1 MNIIYPVL
9 IFFGLAPSIIWLLF
23 FLKKDKLPE
32 SKRMILRIFFLGML
46 ATIPTALLELGFF
59 ETVGALHLPPLLFAL
74 IYAFLGIG
82 FIEEMLKYLV
92 VKKTVLQHREFDEP
106 VDVMLYMII
115 AALGFAAFENL
126 LILLPMNANFQFFEA
141 AFVSIFRFIGATFLH
156 ALCSGLIGYYLAL
169 SFYQTKNRLRLTI
182 KGILIATLL
191 HGLYDFSIM
200 KVEGSF
206 KFMIP
211 ITILMG
217 LIIFITIG
225 FQKVK
230 KLKSICK

>member
-1 MNIIYPVL
+1 
-9 IFFGLAPSIIWLLF
+9 
-23 FLKKDKLPE
+23 
-32 SKRMILRIFFLGML
+32 
-46 ATIPTALLELGFF
+46 
-59 ETVGALHLPPLLFAL
+59 
-74 IYAFLGIG
+74 
-82 FIEEMLKYLV
+82 
-92 VKKTVLQHREFDEP
+92 
-106 VDVMLYMII
+106 
-115 AALGFAAFENL
+115 
-126 LILLPMNANFQFFEA
+126 
-141 AFVSIFRFIGATFLH
+141 
-156 ALCSGLIGYYLAL
+156 
-169 SFYQTKNRLRLTI
+169 
-182 KGILIATLL
+182 L